1 MVCLESGIGRC
12 LWGLGYPA
20 WKPLTSGGLLL
31 KVDAWQ
37 WTRDERTENYLFLS
51 TLAPED
57 PFSGIMNFHRI
68 TRLYVLRDCRTLYF
82 LDELSPDG
90 NYFTSRSDELSL
102 DYKARNFIH

>member
-1 MVCLESGIGRC
+1 M
-12 LWGLGYPA
+12 
-20 WKPLTSGGLLL
+20 L

-90 NYFTSRSDELSL
+90 NYLQVVPM
-102 DYKARNFIH
+102 NFRWIIRLGTLFINFS